1 MLLKAVGTDS
11 PEAVVLKR
19 ECASESAGEQVKIH
33 WVLDFVPELG
43 WGLRIHM
50 SQKFPVMVM
59 QLGHAL
65 RTTSLKIENLKHLV
79 VI

>member
-33 WVLDFVPELG
+33 
-43 WGLRIHM
+43 
-50 SQKFPVMVM
+50 
-59 QLGHAL
+59 
-65 RTTSLKIENLKHLV
+65 
-79 VI
+79 